1 MKDKSE
7 LKENSNTLNK
17 MVTSLYTAD
26 VQLNPGKEAK
36 RCLIV
41 YNEEKGILIVDGDL
55 FSLSFESTDDLMK
68 SEVIVTDKRHIGD
81 INL

>member
-1 MKDKSE
+1 
-7 LKENSNTLNK
+7 

-36 RCLIV
+36 RCLII
-41 YNEEKGILIVDGDL
+41 YNEEKGILIVDGGL

-68 SEVIVTDKRHIGD
+68 SDVIITDKRKIGD
-81 INL
+81 INI

>member
-1 MKDKSE
+1 
-7 LKENSNTLNK
+7 

-36 RCLIV
+36 RCLII
-41 YNEEKGILIVDGDL
+41 YNEEKGILIVDGGL

-68 SEVIVTDKRHIGD
+68 SEVIITDKRHIGD

>member
-1 MKDKSE
+1 MI
-7 LKENSNTLNK
+7 
-17 MVTSLYTAD
+17 TSLYTAD

-41 YNEEKGILIVDGDL
+41 YNEETGILIVDREL

-68 SEVIVTDKRHIGD
+68 SNVIVTDKRHIGD
-81 INL
+81 ITL

>member
-1 MKDKSE
+1 
-7 LKENSNTLNK
+7 

-26 VQLNPGKEAK
+26 VQLNPGQEAK

-41 YNEEKGILIVDGDL
+41 YNEEKGILIVDGGL

-68 SEVIVTDKRHIGD
+68 SDVIITDKRHIED
-81 INL
+81 ITL

>member
-1 MKDKSE
+1 
-7 LKENSNTLNK
+7 

-36 RCLIV
+36 RCLII
-41 YNEEKGILIVDGDL
+41 YNEEKGILIVDGGL

-68 SEVIVTDKRHIGD
+68 SEVILTEKRHIGD
-81 INL
+81 ITL

>member
-1 MKDKSE
+1 
-7 LKENSNTLNK
+7 

-36 RCLIV
+36 RCLII
-41 YNEEKGILIVDGDL
+41 YNEEDGILIVEKGL
-55 FSLSFESTDDLMK
+55 FSISFENINALMK
-68 SEVIVTDKRHIGD
+68 SDVIITDKRHIGD

>member
-1 MKDKSE
+1 
-7 LKENSNTLNK
+7 

-26 VQLNPGKEAK
+26 VQLNPKKEAK

-41 YNEEKGILIVDGDL
+41 YNEEHGILIVDRGL
-55 FSLSFESTDDLMK
+55 FSLSFESTDALMK
-68 SEVIVTDKRHIGD
+68 SDVIVTDKRHIGD

>member
-1 MKDKSE
+1 MEMESK
-7 LKENSNTLNK
+7 LKANLNILLR

-41 YNEEKGILIVDGDL
+41 YNKENGILIVDGGL
-55 FSLSFESTDDLMK
+55 FSLSLYSFTK
-68 SEVIVTDKRHIGD
+68 INKNNIVIEYG
-81 INL
+81 LA

>member
-1 MKDKSE
+1 
-7 LKENSNTLNK
+7 

-36 RCLIV
+36 RCLII
-41 YNEEKGILIVDGDL
+41 YNEEKGILIVDKEL
-55 FSLSFESTDDLMK
+55 FSISFESTDDLMK
-68 SEVIVTDKRHIGD
+68 SNVIVTDKRHIGD

>member
-1 MKDKSE
+1 
-7 LKENSNTLNK
+7 

-36 RCLIV
+36 RCLII
-41 YNEEKGILIVDGDL
+41 YNEEKGILIVDGGL

>member
-1 MKDKSE
+1 
-7 LKENSNTLNK
+7 

-36 RCLIV
+36 RCLII
-41 YNEEKGILIVDGDL
+41 YNEEKGILIVDGGL

-81 INL
+81 ITL

>member
-1 MKDKSE
+1 
-7 LKENSNTLNK
+7 

-41 YNEEKGILIVDGDL
+41 YNEEKGILIVDGGL

-68 SEVIVTDKRHIGD
+68 SDVIVTDKRHIGD
-81 INL
+81 ITL

>member
-7 LKENSNTLNK
+7 LKVNSNTLNK

-36 RCLIV
+36 RCLII
-41 YNEEKGILIVDGDL
+41 YNEEKGILIVDGSL

-68 SEVIVTDKRHIGD
+68 SEVIITDKRHIGD
-81 INL
+81 ITL

>member
-1 MKDKSE
+1 
-7 LKENSNTLNK
+7 

-36 RCLIV
+36 RCLVV
-41 YNEEKGILIVDGDL
+41 YNEETGILIVDKEL
-55 FSLSFESTDDLMK
+55 FSISFESTDDLME
-68 SEVIVTDKRHIGD
+68 SNVIVTDKRKIGD

>member
-1 MKDKSE
+1 
-7 LKENSNTLNK
+7 

-41 YNEEKGILIVDGDL
+41 YNEEKGILIVDGGL

-68 SEVIVTDKRHIGD
+68 SEVIVTDKRHIGY

>member
-1 MKDKSE
+1 
-7 LKENSNTLNK
+7 

-41 YNEEKGILIVDGDL
+41 YNEEKGILIVDGGL

-68 SEVIVTDKRHIGD
+68 SNVIVTDKRHIGD
-81 INL
+81 ITL

>member
-1 MKDKSE
+1 
-7 LKENSNTLNK
+7 
-17 MVTSLYTAD
+17 MVTSIYTAD

-36 RCLIV
+36 RCLVV
-41 YNEEKGILIVDGDL
+41 YNEETGILVVDREL

-68 SEVIVTDKRHIGD
+68 SDVIITDKRHIGD

>member
-41 YNEEKGILIVDGDL
+41 YNEEKGILIVDGGL

>member
-1 MKDKSE
+1 
-7 LKENSNTLNK
+7 

-41 YNEEKGILIVDGDL
+41 YNEEKGILIVDGGL

-68 SEVIVTDKRHIGD
+68 SEVIITDKRHIGD
-81 INL
+81 ITL

>member
-1 MKDKSE
+1 
-7 LKENSNTLNK
+7 

-26 VQLNPGKEAK
+26 VQLNPGKEVK

-41 YNEEKGILIVDGDL
+41 YNKENGILIVDGGL

-68 SEVIVTDKRHIGD
+68 SDVIVTDKRHIGD
-81 INL
+81 ITL

>member
-1 MKDKSE
+1 
-7 LKENSNTLNK
+7 

-36 RCLIV
+36 RCLII
-41 YNEEKGILIVDGDL
+41 YNEEKGILIVDGGL

-68 SEVIVTDKRHIGD
+68 SDVIITDKRHIGD

>member
-1 MKDKSE
+1 
-7 LKENSNTLNK
+7 

-26 VQLNPGKEAK
+26 VQLNPGKESK

-41 YNEEKGILIVDGDL
+41 YNEENGILIVDGGL

-68 SEVIVTDKRHIGD
+68 SEVIITDKRHIGD

>member
-1 MKDKSE
+1 
-7 LKENSNTLNK
+7 

-41 YNEEKGILIVDGDL
+41 YNEEKGILIVDGGL

-68 SEVIVTDKRHIGD
+68 SEVIVTNKRHIGD

>member
-1 MKDKSE
+1 
-7 LKENSNTLNK
+7 

-41 YNEEKGILIVDGDL
+41 YNEEKGILIVDGGL

-68 SEVIVTDKRHIGD
+68 SDVIITDKRHIGD

>member
-1 MKDKSE
+1 
-7 LKENSNTLNK
+7 

-26 VQLNPGKEAK
+26 IQLNPGKEAK

-41 YNEEKGILIVDGDL
+41 YNEEKGILIIDGGL

-68 SEVIVTDKRHIGD
+68 SDVIITDKRHIGD

>member
-1 MKDKSE
+1 
-7 LKENSNTLNK
+7 

-41 YNEEKGILIVDGDL
+41 YNKENGILIIDGGL

-68 SEVIVTDKRHIGD
+68 SGVIITDKRHIGD
-81 INL
+81 ITL